1 MKIVHITSPHGG
13 PGRQATG
20 LCNGL
25 AKLGTHTQ
33 ELVLV
38 DKPGPH
44 ELDYVDSSVKVRVLS
59 EHQPPISRV
68 ESMARI
74 ASFLSGD
81 IIHVHFPSLTL
92 PARILSSSSANI
104 FCTLHGHPQPNFEPS
119 PSMKLAYSMELL
131 CLRLVGSGVKL
142 ITVSAFTSSKVSSIV
157 KRPVSVIYPGIDNSF
172 FIPSNDQSRAKKEVG
187 LEGKIVLLFV
197 GRLHPVKDPFTL
209 VRAVASLS
217 RPNVCL
223 VIVGE
228 GPLAD
233 QTRSLAMSLGVEVKF
248 ISRVSTPSLIRIY
261 QASDVFVLSSISEA
275 AGLVLIEAMA
285 CGLPIVASAIEGIPE
300 IVGDVGLLVGPGDHA
315 AFSRQIS
322 AILDDDSLRQKLAE
336 GGRARAV
343 LHFSEASFANQ
354 HLKLYAKANQV

>member
-1 MKIVHITSPHGG
+1 MPLRGNVTTRVDKVLAQGKLD
-13 PGRQATG
+13 AA
-20 LCNGL
+20 LLACAGL
-25 AKLGTHTQ
+25 A
-33 ELVLV
+33 
-38 DKPGPH
+38 
-44 ELDYVDSSVKVRVLS
+44 
-59 EHQPPISRV
+59 
-68 ESMARI
+68 
-74 ASFLSGD
+74 
-81 IIHVHFPSLTL
+81 
-92 PARILSSSSANI
+92 
-104 FCTLHGHPQPNFEPS
+104 
-119 PSMKLAYSMELL
+119 
-131 CLRLVGSGVKL
+131 RL
-142 ITVSAFTSSKVSSIV
+142 
-157 KRPVSVIYPGIDNSF
+157 
-172 FIPSNDQSRAKKEVG
+172 G

-261 QASDVFVLSSISEA
+261 QASDVFVLPSISEA

-315 AFSRQIS
+315 CVRGGLRSAALPNLRLFDATLNPEREQRRQH
-322 AILDDDSLRQKLAE
+322 ANEKHRTPAPARQDEPGDDRRRAVADRPRTLDEPQRLAAVLRGKILGHE
-336 GGRARAV
+336 GRAA
-343 LHFSEASFANQ
+343 APFAA
-354 HLKLYAKANQV
+354 HCFTLV